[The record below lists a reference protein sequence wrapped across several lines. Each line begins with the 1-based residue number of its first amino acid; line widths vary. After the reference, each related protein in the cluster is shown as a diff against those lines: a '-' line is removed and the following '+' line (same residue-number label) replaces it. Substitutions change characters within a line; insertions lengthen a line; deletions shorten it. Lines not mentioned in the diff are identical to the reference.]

1 MTSDPILEIR
11 GLKKHYSTNARFLQ
25 RLLGQTDRLRA
36 VHDVNQTVRSGE
48 TLGVIGES
56 GSGKSTLIETILRL
70 EDPTEGAILFD
81 GENICEYSA
90 SELRAFR
97 ERAQI
102 IFQDPYETLNPK
114 KTIFQTIAEP
124 LKNFRDLNHDELEEK
139 VRNTLHDVGLRP
151 AEKYMYSFPE
161 ELSGG
166 ERQRV
171 SIGRAIVLDPDLLV
185 ADEPLSM
192 LDVSLQSGILRLLNK
207 LQEELGFAMV
217 YVTHNLSVVKLVA
230 DRISV
235 MYRGK
240 IVEQGSATQIVG
252 DPKHPYTEALVASL
266 PTLTGDRERVSL
278 PQFEE
283 DRDHVSGC
291 QFHPRCPRAMEE
303 CKQAVPALDDSGT
316 DRQVA
321 CYLYHDRTENG
332 ERIETPMEEREEEP
346 QTPNSESS
354 PPR

>member
-1 MTSDPILEIR
+1 MTSEPILRIE
-11 GLKKHYSTNARFLQ
+11 GLEKHYATNAGFVQ
-25 RLLGQTDRLRA
+25 RLLGQEDRLRA
-36 VHDVNQTVRSGE
+36 VDEVSLEVRPGE
-48 TLGVIGES
+48 TVGVIGES

-70 EDPTEGAILFD
+70 EDPTDGSILFD
-81 GENICEYSA
+81 GENVGEYSS

-114 KTIFQTIAEP
+114 KTVFQAIAEP
-124 LKNFRDLNHDELEEK
+124 LKNFRDLSHDELEQTVES
-139 VRNTLHDVGLRP
+139 TLHDVGLRP
-151 AEKYMYSFPE
+151 ATEYMYSFPD

-192 LDVSLQSGILRLLNK
+192 LDVSLQSGILRLLNR

-217 YVTHNLSVVKLVA
+217 YVTHNLSVVKLIA
-230 DRISV
+230 DRIGV

-240 IVEQGSATQIVG
+240 IVERGDATQIVG
-252 DPKHPYTEALVASL
+252 NPKHPYTQALVASL

-278 PQFEE
+278 PQLEA
-283 DRDHVSGC
+283 DSDNISGC
-291 QFHPRCPRAMEE
+291 QFHPRCPEAMEE
-303 CKQAVPALDDSGT
+303 CKQATPALDSDGT
-316 DRQVA
+316 DRKVA
-321 CYLYHDRTENG
+321 CYLYHDRTEDG
-332 ERIETPMEEREEEP
+332 ERVDTAMKRRET
-346 QTPNSESS
+346 QTMQPDSE
-354 PPR
+354 